1 MIFCVILN
9 NFKNTWLSLTSHNK
23 LLERPEELHYKQV
36 LFVYLLVIGL
46 IVCSFNCKKVGPVYF
61 SGIALAVHIVFIL
74 ALVKIKPYKQS
85 LKVHTVTLFIN
96 NGVVLVF
103 LIVINLLNYLEDLD
117 EIFILGMGF
126 LLTGVSGVVVFLT
139 FVRFYYDLRY
149 GKGLEDKILEE
160 REKEKQRMELEK
172 QMRLKNNEDK
182 LQRDAQ
188 MKKTEK
194 QRMRDRNCYLF

>member
-1 MIFCVILN
+1 M
-9 NFKNTWLSLTSHNK
+9 
-23 LLERPEELHYKQV
+23 
-36 LFVYLLVIGL
+36 
-46 IVCSFNCKKVGPVYF
+46 
-61 SGIALAVHIVFIL
+61 
-74 ALVKIKPYKQS
+74 
-85 LKVHTVTLFIN
+85 HTVTLFIN
-96 NGVVLVF
+96 NGVVFVF

-172 QMRLKNNEDK
+172 QMRLKNNEEK

-194 QRMRDRNCYLF
+194 